1 MSQSNKQKNSVEA
14 IAQRYQ
20 REILEE
26 LSTTL
31 FACTRLTPL
40 PAGTTNFVFRGTL
53 EEPFSLAVNDPRPLH
68 NKQIVSTVIIKH
80 LESFARLNP
89 ALHIDGQRAPFES
102 FMLGILEDFDWR
114 SEQFSSFEP
123 SNDPNQ
129 GLQAPRLLHTNQSKN
144 TFVIEDLGSET
155 VDLKEQLLGA
165 NTSDPVIA
173 RKLGKD
179 LGGWLKAFHQW
190 TTKPAQ
196 NRLVE
201 RMREYEEMSKF
212 KRLITYHNIPK
223 WCESSGL
230 LDDNTRAMFL
240 EVDNL
245 VAKESSDTHSRQMTD
260 EWGPVHADFWTGNI
274 LCPPSP
280 DLVGNPGFAVVDWE
294 FAQLAP
300 RAYDLGQMIGD
311 LIELYQKT
319 NLDVF
324 LHTLDSFVEGY
335 GAISREMAFRVL
347 IHAGAHL
354 IGWFVRGSGKVRKD
368 GDVHRIVKLGRD
380 MICYGIRKDDRWFRD
395 NHLGAIFDQE
405 SSSH

>member
-1 MSQSNKQKNSVEA
+1 MSQSNKQKSSVEA
-14 IAQRYQ
+14 IAQRCQ

-31 FACTRLTPL
+31 FACTTLTPL

-53 EEPFSLAVNDPRPLH
+53 EQPFSLAVKDPWPPH
-68 NKQIVSTVIIKH
+68 DGQMVSTVIIKH

-89 ALHIDGQRAPFES
+89 ALHIDGQRARFES
-102 FMLGILEDFDWR
+102 FMLGILDDFDWR
-114 SEQFSSFEP
+114 SEQSSSCAP
-123 SNDPNQ
+123 SNNPNHR
-129 GLQAPRLLHTNQSKN
+129 LQAPRLLHTNQSKN

-179 LGGWLKAFHQW
+179 LGGWLRAFHQW

-196 NRLVE
+196 DRLVE
-201 RMREYEEMSKF
+201 RMREYEEMCKF
-212 KRLITYHNIPK
+212 KHLITYRNISK

-240 EVDNL
+240 KVDNL

-280 DLVGNPGFAVVDWE
+280 DPVRNPGFAVVDWE

-300 RAYDLGQMIGD
+300 RAYDLGQMVGD
-311 LIELYQKT
+311 LIELYQNT
-319 NLDVF
+319 DLEIF

-335 GAISREMAFRVL
+335 GAISKEMAFRVL

-354 IGWFVRGSGKVRKD
+354 IGWFVRGSGEVRKD
-368 GDVHRIVKLGRD
+368 GDVRRIVKLGRD
-380 MICYGIRKDDRWFRD
+380 MICYGIRKDGRWFRD

-405 SSSH
+405 PPSH